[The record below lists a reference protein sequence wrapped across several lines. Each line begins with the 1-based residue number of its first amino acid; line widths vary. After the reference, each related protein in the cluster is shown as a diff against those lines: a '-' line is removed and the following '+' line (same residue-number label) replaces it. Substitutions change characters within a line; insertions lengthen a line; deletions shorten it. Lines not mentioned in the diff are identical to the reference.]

1 MTVQPDEYMPKTVEH
16 CQFMNRFLARVSET
30 DQTWAASDDFILV
43 KPRLSVKLKVPP
55 LHSPSPAAPKLGREV
70 RVVAT
75 FTNPL
80 SIDLTS
86 CSFSVEGPG
95 FIPPTKKHYRSAHTE
110 CGRQDIFLCTPFLVQ
125 KANAFTFSPTPSRAL
140 TTRCHEYSAG
150 LSGHLQG
157 NLGAFKVCD
166 KWAFR
171 QKKPSLKVKGSF
183 S

>member
-16 CQFMNRFLARVSET
+16 CQFMNRFLARVAET

-95 FIPPTKKHYRSAHTE
+95 FIPPTKKHYRYRMWCLTTLFIFVHTFS
-110 CGRQDIFLCTPFLVQ
+110 CPKGKSSPFLRLYPMLRQMSRDVTNVQ
-125 KANAFTFSPTPSRAL
+125 LDLADFCQCKEIWW
-140 TTRCHEYSAG
+140 H
-150 LSGHLQG
+150 
-157 NLGAFKVCD
+157 
-166 KWAFR
+166 
-171 QKKPSLKVKGSF
+171 
-183 S
+183 

>member
-16 CQFMNRFLARVSET
+16 CQFMNRFLARVAET

-70 RVVAT
+70 RVVAA

-110 CGRQDIFLCTPFLVQ
+110 CGRQDLFLCTHLFLSKRQ
-125 KANAFTFSPTPSRAL
+125 MSTFSPTPSGAL
-140 TTRCHEYSAG
+140 ANATRCHEYSAG
-150 LSGHLQG
+150 LSGL
-157 NLGAFKVCD
+157 LSV
-166 KWAFR
+166 
-171 QKKPSLKVKGSF
+171 
-183 S
+183 